1 MDMKYWNSPETT
13 AVNREP
19 MLNLVHEEVVSLDGQ
34 WDFQLLHSPDEE
46 PGKKWAQIPVPG
58 LWTMQPTSEIFFD
71 KPIYTNVQMPF
82 EELPPFVPAEN
93 PTGIYERDFT
103 VIDSWM
109 NRRVVFQIG
118 GFESCAILTINGVEV
133 GMAKDSRLAADFDV
147 SSYIKPGKNRV
158 QIKVVKWSDATYI
171 EDQDQWWHGGIT
183 RSVKIFATPRVHVA
197 RFYPTLGL
205 KADGKTGTLDLRA
218 FIAASGGESFNG
230 YSLVVTLEGLAK
242 PKSAEVKVQ
251 TVERPNWTE
260 MIPELRKIS
269 ADFFHGEYWDGK
281 VPSNVMKIM
290 EQVEPPTP
298 GLVNISMEFPN
309 VKPWSAEA
317 PHLYWLK
324 AELKDAS
331 GTVVESFTQKVGFR
345 SIKIVGRDL
354 LVNGKRIIIYGMN
367 RHDFNRKTGRV
378 LSYAD
383 MKADLLE
390 LKKFNFNA
398 IRTSHYPNDPA
409 LLDLADQLGFYVVGE
424 ANIESHAFQDSLCND
439 QRYLTPW
446 VDRVARMVQRDIHH
460 PSVIFWSLGNESG
473 AGLNHQAAASYVR
486 SFDPSRPLH
495 YEGAIRPNWTV
506 NHELTDVVCPM
517 YPSIAAITSYAKSKV
532 GDRPLIMCEYSH
544 AMGNSNGTLAEYW
557 QAIHT
562 LPGLQGGFIW
572 EFWDH
577 GIEQRLPDGTTRSAY
592 GGDFGEHKH
601 DGNFCCDGMVF
612 PDRTPKPAMLEFKAI
627 AAPLEI
633 TAKSLQ
639 TGTFAV
645 FNKNFFTDSSDY
657 EITWNISVD
666 GELVDFGRVKLA
678 KLAPRARGTFKLTA
692 KQLAAPSTPGERF
705 ITFSI
710 TRKSQTAWA
719 PENSEVGWA
728 QFALKSKAAPKPK
741 LLAQDYLQSALYE
754 DGSIHLPFGTLNPQL
769 TLFRAP
775 TDNDRIGHIYTKWQE
790 WGIDYLERTRVKIST
805 VGQNVIVQSVYR
817 TSTGIELKHKQTIA
831 RIENGLKIDESV
843 VLPAALNDVARV
855 GTTFQVSKSFE
866 KYEYFGTGPQ
876 ETYPDRK
883 IAPVARYSS
892 EVFNQYVPYV
902 RPQENGGHANVRWF
916 ALSDKDGHTIRVALD
931 KPRQVSVS
939 PFSAH
944 ELTQATH
951 NVELTEGDFITV
963 TLDAA
968 HRGVG
973 TASCGPDTLP
983 QYLVKAGTHSYSWMI
998 TYE

>member
-1 MDMKYWNSPETT
+1 MKYWNSPETT

-19 MLNLVHEEVVSLDGQ
+19 MLNLVHEDAVSLDGQ
-34 WDFQLLHSPDEE
+34 WDFQLLHSPDDE
-46 PGKKWAQIPVPG
+46 PGKKWATIPVPG
-58 LWTMQPTSEIFFD
+58 LWTMQPTSEVFFD

-82 EELPPFVPAEN
+82 DELPPFVPAEN

-109 NRRVVFQIG
+109 NKRVVFQIG

-133 GMAKDSRLAADFDV
+133 GMAKDSRLAADFDI

-183 RSVKIFATPRVHVA
+183 RSVKIFATPKVHIA

-260 MIPELRKIS
+260 IIPELRKIS

-281 VPSNVMKIM
+281 VPASVTKIM

-298 GLVNISMEFPN
+298 GLVNISLEFPN
-309 VKPWSAEA
+309 VKAWSAET

-324 AELKDAS
+324 AELKNAD
-331 GTVVESFTQKVGFR
+331 GVVVESFTQKVGFR
-345 SIKIVGRDL
+345 SIAIVGRDL

-409 LLDLADQLGFYVVGE
+409 LLDLADELGFYVVGE

-460 PSVIFWSLGNESG
+460 PAVIFWSLGNESG
-473 AGLNHQAAASYVR
+473 AGLNHQAAAAYVR

-506 NHELTDVVCPM
+506 NHALTDVVCPM

-657 EITWNISVD
+657 EVTWNISID
-666 GELVDFGRVKLA
+666 GELVDFGKVKLA
-678 KLAPRARGTFKLTA
+678 KLAPRATGTFKLTA
-692 KQLAAPSTPGERF
+692 KQLAAPATPGERL
-705 ITFSI
+705 ITFSVMK
-710 TRKSQTAWA
+710 KSETPWA

-728 QFALKSKAAPKPK
+728 QFPLRSKAAPKQKTLPHE
-741 LLAQDYLQSALYE
+741 YLQSSLYE
-754 DGSIHLPFGTLNPQL
+754 DGSIHLPFGTLNPKL

-775 TDNDRIGHIYTKWQE
+775 TDNDRIGHIYTQWKE
-790 WGIDYLERTRVKIST
+790 WGIDHLERTNVKIAT
-805 VGQNVIVQSVYR
+805 VGQSVVVQSLYR
-817 TSTGIELKHKQTIA
+817 TATGIEIKHKQTLTRIA
-831 RIENGLKIDESV
+831 DGIKVDESV
-843 VLPAALNDVARV
+843 TLPPVLSDVARV
-855 GTTFQVSKSFE
+855 GTTFQLDKSYN
-866 KYEYFGTGPQ
+866 KLEYFGTGPQ

-883 IAPVARYSS
+883 IAPVGRYSS
-892 EVFNQYVPYV
+892 EVFAQYVPYV
-902 RPQENGGHANVRWF
+902 HPQENGGHAGVRWF
-916 ALSDKDGHTIRVALD
+916 ALADKNGHTIRIALD
-931 KPRQVSVS
+931 QPRQVSVN

-944 ELTQATH
+944 ELTNATH
-951 NVELTEGDFITV
+951 DVELSQGDFITV

-983 QYLVKAGTHSYSWMI
+983 QYLVKPGLHSYSWMI
-998 TYE
+998 TYQ